1 MKSTIFL
8 QFFSDLIFVH
18 SPMQLPRQSIIAPG
32 HYCLSIAATS
42 ACFVCMRIRICMYV
56 CRRRSSMLSRLS
68 IQIFLFN
75 FFFLSLFAFKNFFFH
90 FARLHAHTFFS
101 QFFSFAAVQKQKQPV
116 EVIARKTNQ
125 AGHQHAMNA
134 QPRLR
139 LCLLHCCTFV

>member
-90 FARLHAHTFFS
+90 FARLHAHTFFRN
-101 QFFSFAAVQKQKQPV
+101 FSHLLQCKNKSSPWKLSRERPTKQAINTQ
-116 EVIARKTNQ
+116 
-125 AGHQHAMNA
+125 
-134 QPRLR
+134 
-139 LCLLHCCTFV
+139 